1 MEKEDLFEKYC
12 DIASEYLDSI
22 SYNDKKDYIVSV
34 FSVLNNASE
43 MHDDSTERTP
53 DR

>member
-1 MEKEDLFEKYC
+1 MRC
-12 DIASEYLDSI
+12 PRII
-22 SYNDKKDYIVSV
+22 SSGICIECSDFVKARAKVKDYIVSV

-43 MHDDSTERTP
+43 MHDDSIERTP